1 MLNSITN
8 SKIKGDEEES
18 QNIINKKATYR
29 YSDSIQDYSQFNS
42 YLNDEANYTDYIIQG
57 SQVSLNHKYNE
68 AYLKFQSACVISK
81 INNDKYKLKE
91 SLCHFGIIEFLL
103 GKPDSIHILSK
114 LFDEFINEMNNNN
127 FDIDSMNL
135 LLFSKTGS
143 NLVLIFFLNNQL
155 NKCID
160 IMNSMIDVIN
170 KQKENLNKIT
180 TLQNIIFIL
189 FRCKSLIKK
198 KSNDYDENIIYK
210 INESNDIDEDK
221 IIKYSIHK
229 LFGQLNNYLETNNFE
244 KLFTSIV
251 EIKDLLKK
259 INDYNG
265 LIFLIY
271 LELVILHK
279 NKLKINN
286 INESI
291 SFNEGMDININIS
304 ALFNA
309 IQNSNDNE
317 FTILNNVEDIKIFHQ
332 KCETALKI
340 YNLLY
345 ENEKNI
351 YELINQENNIRES
364 INYNLIKKN
373 NKSSQGFFKQFL
385 INIINQII
393 FKIEKI
399 ENNIT
404 KIQVIS
410 QLQKTINILENNNNI
425 YFSKVI
431 MEPCLK
437 IIQKTI
443 ENKLNNIIKNIYNK
457 RKKAKYFKLFHINSI
472 KILININN
480 DILKKF
486 YEYQYKN
493 VIEGNI
499 ITKFNMGNNGIKEHF
514 YIVNQNNEQ
523 IDCYKNKYE
532 KKPYKSLK
540 FNQINKITFGL
551 KSNNLLSK
559 INQVPHSYEV
569 WKILSFITNKN
580 SLDFIF
586 NSEVTT
592 KKWFYG
598 IQYILKNLNFQYK
611 INSTTG
617 FIIIKLKMKLSEKL
631 GKNTR
636 ESHKLPFLKTILKY
650 CVDNNI

>member
-57 SQVSLNHKYNE
+57 SQLSLNHRYNE

-431 MEPCLK
+431 MDPCLK

-514 YIVNQNNEQ
+514 YIVNNNNEQ
-523 IDCYKNKYE
+523 IDCYKNKSSG
-532 KKPYKSLK
+532 KPYKILK
-540 FNQINKITFGL
+540 FNQIIKVTFGL
-551 KSNNLLSK
+551 KTQNLINK
-559 INQVPHSYEV
+559 IKNVPHSYEA
-569 WKILSFITNKN
+569 WKFLSLNTNKY
-580 SLDFIF
+580 SLDLIF

>member
-57 SQVSLNHKYNE
+57 SQLSLNHRYNE

-259 INDYNG
+259 
-265 LIFLIY
+265 
-271 LELVILHK
+271 
-279 NKLKINN
+279 NK
-286 INESI
+286 
-291 SFNEGMDININIS
+291 
-304 ALFNA
+304 
-309 IQNSNDNE
+309 
-317 FTILNNVEDIKIFHQ
+317 
-332 KCETALKI
+332 
-340 YNLLY
+340 
-345 ENEKNI
+345 
-351 YELINQENNIRES
+351 
-364 INYNLIKKN
+364 
-373 NKSSQGFFKQFL
+373 
-385 INIINQII
+385 
-393 FKIEKI
+393 
-399 ENNIT
+399 
-404 KIQVIS
+404 
-410 QLQKTINILENNNNI
+410 
-425 YFSKVI
+425 
-431 MEPCLK
+431 
-437 IIQKTI
+437 
-443 ENKLNNIIKNIYNK
+443 
-457 RKKAKYFKLFHINSI
+457 
-472 KILININN
+472 
-480 DILKKF
+480 
-486 YEYQYKN
+486 
-493 VIEGNI
+493 
-499 ITKFNMGNNGIKEHF
+499 
-514 YIVNQNNEQ
+514 
-523 IDCYKNKYE
+523 
-532 KKPYKSLK
+532 
-540 FNQINKITFGL
+540 
-551 KSNNLLSK
+551 
-559 INQVPHSYEV
+559 
-569 WKILSFITNKN
+569 
-580 SLDFIF
+580 
-586 NSEVTT
+586 
-592 KKWFYG
+592 
-598 IQYILKNLNFQYK
+598 
-611 INSTTG
+611 
-617 FIIIKLKMKLSEKL
+617 
-631 GKNTR
+631 
-636 ESHKLPFLKTILKY
+636 
-650 CVDNNI
+650 